1 MVSPL
6 TSTSILYLSPFID
19 RLHAKVVVLKET
31 NAVLGMHIAS
41 PNAGEII
48 QGFAVAFRK
57 GLLYQVRAA
66 RGVCERRRER

>member
-1 MVSPL
+1 M
-6 TSTSILYLSPFID
+6 
-19 RLHAKVVVLKET
+19 AKVVVLKET

-57 GLLYQVRAA
+57 GLMYQVRAA
-66 RGVCERRRER
+66 KGVCVRRRERYSVGTKRGV